1 MYTYKVYETVNNVKE
16 GLSAYFPF
24 FNNERLH
31 QALGYRTPKEVN
43 YN

>member
-1 MYTYKVYETVNNVKE
+1 MRQAWEVKE

-24 FNNERLH
+24 YNNDRFH
-31 QALGYRTPKEVN
+31 QALGYRTPKDVY